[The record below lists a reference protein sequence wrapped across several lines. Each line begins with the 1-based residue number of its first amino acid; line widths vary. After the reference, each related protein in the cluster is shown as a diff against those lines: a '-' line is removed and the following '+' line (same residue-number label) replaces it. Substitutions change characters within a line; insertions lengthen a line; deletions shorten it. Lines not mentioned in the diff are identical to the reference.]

1 MLVKFS
7 VENYKS
13 IYDKIELD
21 FRIKPKNPTDEANIN
36 ANPFVLKIND
46 DYISKLCLF
55 YGHNGSGKTNI
66 FEAILN
72 ICLSNVDNGFLDNI
86 YKPNM
91 IYGENEESK
100 FEIEF
105 YSNVLNKNKNE
116 YSLYSYKLNVK
127 NKEINDEYKKS
138 IQITKEILKE
148 NGNLVFERTNNDLDE
163 NYIINNK
170 NIVIPSDETFI
181 LFLMDIYTKEKKEF
195 ETIIKY
201 RKLMT
206 SILST
211 NLGINYLE
219 TPNFTNTL
227 FNEISNNLDKYKLLD
242 FYIDLIKIADLGI
255 DDISFELDDQYEKIE
270 SFTKDVRK

>member
-206 SILST
+206 SILS
-211 NLGINYLE
+211 
-219 TPNFTNTL
+219 
-227 FNEISNNLDKYKLLD
+227 
-242 FYIDLIKIADLGI
+242 
-255 DDISFELDDQYEKIE
+255 
-270 SFTKDVRK
+270 